1 MGGRIVKQWKEKLN
15 IWGKWVGMTGV
26 AIWVIFSLF
35 DSKSAGYS
43 TIEVLVLF
51 SVLFFGYRYGAGAG
65 TICATICGMCISLF
79 TGQLS
84 YLAILAILG
93 LMAGAFRALGK
104 IGSVIGFATTA
115 AGIGMLYPLDI
126 GMDSW
131 IELGIGIV
139 LFRL

>member
-51 SVLFFGYRYGAGAG
+51 SVLFFGYRYGKTQRHGGGKAHPRHR
-65 TICATICGMCISLF
+65 
-79 TGQLS
+79 
-84 YLAILAILG
+84 
-93 LMAGAFRALGK
+93 RAHGDRFCHAHGK
-104 IGSVIGFATTA
+104 VRHQR
-115 AGIGMLYPLDI
+115 
-126 GMDSW
+126 
-131 IELGIGIV
+131 V
-139 LFRL
+139 